1 MIPEDTY
8 LDYDEWRF
16 LSEFFYTSVHGELR
30 YTAKILFHD
39 VCIIEMTHED
49 AIDLIDVNFLSWSNK
64 NGRIPL
70 NYFMDVLEYS
80 EEGLLED
87 DADVYAPD
95 EYDEEEVEDEN
106 PSSESHSEAPSS
118 EASSKD

>member
-8 LDYDEWRF
+8 LKYDDWRF
-16 LSEFFYTSVHGELR
+16 LSEFFYTSEHGELR
-30 YTAKILFHD
+30 YTTTVSFQSED
-39 VCIIEMTHED
+39 IIMMTHED
-49 AIDLIDVNFLSWSNK
+49 AINLIDVNYLKWKQKDGS
-64 NGRIPL
+64 IPL

-95 EYDEEEVEDEN
+95 EYDEDEEEDEN
-106 PSSESHSEAPSS
+106 PSSESHSQAPSES
-118 EASSKD
+118 